1 MKKLVLSVILA
12 AFAVAVQAGNTPA
25 TSEKASGDK
34 DSSCC
39 GKTPTATEA
48 KGQCPMAKESK
59 ASCCSSMAKNATKE
73 TSTKP
78 ALQSPKAMAD
88 ARR

>member
-1 MKKLVLSVILA
+1 MILA
-12 AFAVAVQAGNTPA
+12 AFAVAVQAGNPPA
-25 TSEKASGDK
+25 ANEKACGDK

-39 GKTPTATEA
+39 GKMPTATEA
-48 KGQCPMAKESK
+48 KGQCPVAKEAK
-59 ASCCSSMAKNATKE
+59 ASCCPYMAKNATKE

-78 ALQSPKAMAD
+78 ALQSPKALAD

>member
-1 MKKLVLSVILA
+1 MKKLVLSMILA
-12 AFAVAVQAGNTPA
+12 AFAVAVQASNPPA
-25 TSEKASGDK
+25 ANDKACGDK

-59 ASCCSSMAKNATKE
+59 AACCSNMAKNATKE
-73 TSTKP
+73 TSAKP

>member
-1 MKKLVLSVILA
+1 MMLA
-12 AFAVAVQAGNTPA
+12 AFAVAVQAGNTQA

-48 KGQCPMAKESK
+48 KVQCSMAKDSK
-59 ASCCSSMAKNATKE
+59 TSCCSGMAKNASKE